1 MENIFKIVE
10 RKRNHWEEHKYN
22 SNKDKY
28 RICTYIHYYDNETV
42 PFYIGQ
48 GTLNI
53 AFNMNRY
60 ERTNNINKKEIA
72 CFSLDGKHIKTFE
85 NIKQAAYEYFT
96 SVSIISKCIKNNKP
110 FRGIIYWKR
119 I

>member
-48 GTLNI
+48 GTL
-53 AFNMNRY
+53 
-60 ERTNNINKKEIA
+60 
-72 CFSLDGKHIKTFE
+72 
-85 NIKQAAYEYFT
+85 
-96 SVSIISKCIKNNKP
+96 ISKCIKNNKP

>member
-22 SNKDKY
+22 SNK
-28 RICTYIHYYDNETV
+28 E
-42 PFYIGQ
+42 
-48 GTLNI
+48 
-53 AFNMNRY
+53 
-60 ERTNNINKKEIA
+60 
-72 CFSLDGKHIKTFE
+72 
-85 NIKQAAYEYFT
+85 KQAAYEYFT

>member
-1 MENIFKIVE
+1 MYKVHRLVE
-10 RKRNHWEEHKYN
+10 RR
-22 SNKDKY
+22 
-28 RICTYIHYYDNETV
+28 T
-42 PFYIGQ
+42 
-48 GTLNI
+48 TLNS
-53 AFNMNRY
+53 RKW
-60 ERTNNINKKEIA
+60 ENN
-72 CFSLDGKHIKTFE
+72 KTFE

>member
-1 MENIFKIVE
+1 MIMKLFLFILV
-10 RKRNHWEEHKYN
+10 
-22 SNKDKY
+22 
-28 RICTYIHYYDNETV
+28 
-42 PFYIGQ
+42 
-48 GTLNI
+48 
-53 AFNMNRY
+53 
-60 ERTNNINKKEIA
+60 KEL
-72 CFSLDGKHIKTFE
+72 FKTFE